1 MCLIL
6 LSFQQ
11 HSEFPLVLAA
21 NRDEFYRRPS
31 QTAHFWDKSP
41 QVLGGRDLEQGGTW
55 LGISRQGR
63 IAAVTNIRAPNS
75 NNTSA
80 KSRGKLTRDF
90 LTGEETPAQY
100 YKKIQPELDQ
110 YNGFNLIFGD
120 AANLYYLSSDDG
132 ELVRLEAG
140 LYGLSNAGL
149 DTPWPKVREAKQ
161 AFQHLLQPV
170 PDVTGIVAMLGD
182 GSRAAD
188 EQLPDTGIGLEW
200 ERILSSRFIHTPD
213 YGTRATT
220 VLSVSRHGS
229 VHFYEQNFL
238 ANGNQGEVQ
247 AYRFNISSR

>member
-6 LSFQQ
+6 LSLEQ
-11 HSEFPLVLAA
+11 HAEHPLVLAA

-31 QTAHFWDKSP
+31 HPAQFWDESP

-55 LGISRQGR
+55 LGVSRHGR
-63 IAAVTNIRAPNS
+63 IAAVTNIRAPS
-75 NNTSA
+75 SSTTSA

-90 LTGEETPAQY
+90 LAGEETPAQY
-100 YKKIQPELDQ
+100 YKKIRPGLDR

-149 DTPWPKVREAKQ
+149 DTPWPKVRDAKQ
-161 AFQHLLQPV
+161 AFQHLLQPA
-170 PDVTGIVAMLGD
+170 PDVPGIIAMLGD
-182 GSRAAD
+182 RRRATD
-188 EQLPDTGIGLEW
+188 QQLPNTGVGLEW

-220 VLSVSRHGS
+220 ILSITRHGS
-229 VHFYEQNFL
+229 VHFYEQSFL
-238 ANGNQGEVQ
+238 ASGRADEMQE
-247 AYRFNISSR
+247 YRFNITAQ